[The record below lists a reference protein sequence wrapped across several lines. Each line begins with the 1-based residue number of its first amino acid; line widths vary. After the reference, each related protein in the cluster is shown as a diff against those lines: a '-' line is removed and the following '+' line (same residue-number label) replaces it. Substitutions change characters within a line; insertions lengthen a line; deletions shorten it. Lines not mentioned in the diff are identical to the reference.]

1 MHSSA
6 YIHEKFGYTLSIY
19 LQSYLIH
26 GKIIHGSIGVVQGD
40 GSLLPFNGPKANG
53 KRRGS
58 KQLYSKQ
65 LAQIDR

>member
-58 KQLYSKQ
+58 KQL
-65 LAQIDR
+65 AQIDR